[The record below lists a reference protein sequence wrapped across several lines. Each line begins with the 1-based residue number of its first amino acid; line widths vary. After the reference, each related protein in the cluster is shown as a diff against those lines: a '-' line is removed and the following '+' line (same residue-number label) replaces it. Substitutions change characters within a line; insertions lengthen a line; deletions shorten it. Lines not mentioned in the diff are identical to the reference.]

1 MRRGAAARLMG
12 STVLSQAFLSAGSF
26 LVAFLLLRQL
36 GPETYGYYVLVSV
49 TVILFASLQG
59 AFFQTPLVLMM
70 ARASPA
76 QRPSLVGGVMRART
90 RLVYGLAAV
99 VLGLDVLAWA
109 GGLIA
114 EERALL
120 VLVAGVTT
128 VAVLHREFCKG
139 VLLVHHRA
147 GDVLRG
153 DLVYAVL
160 LVGLSIV
167 ATLLP
172 RPTVWAV
179 AGMGLAALVSGQLLG
194 RALWR
199 FEAWDRAGSVDAVKQ
214 QISTQGGW
222 AVLGA
227 AVHWSFSQGYTYL
240 VAALLDVRAVAAI
253 AATRLLLTPINLLS
267 SGVTQSV
274 YPLVSR
280 WHEEVGLGVVL
291 RRLLWITVVLL
302 GLGLLYAVGVWLL
315 QGWFFEDVLKKAIL
329 DRDALLLLWSA
340 VFIVMLVRDQ
350 ICCFLVVRSRLR
362 SMSQF
367 TVVCS
372 VFALLAIWFAVP
384 RWGAEGAVAG
394 ILAGE
399 TLNLLGMLA
408 LSYQEV
414 RRGSPKDRVTS

>member
-1 MRRGAAARLMG
+1 MRRGAVARLMG
-12 STVLSQAFLSAGSF
+12 STVLSQAFLSAGNF

-36 GPETYGYYVLVSV
+36 GPEPYGYYVLVSV
-49 TVILFASLQG
+49 AVILCASLQG
-59 AFFQTPLVLMM
+59 AFFQVPLVMVM
-70 ARASPA
+70 ARATA
-76 QRPSLVGGVMRART
+76 TQRPALVGGVMKARA
-90 RLVYGLAAV
+90 RLVYGLAAL
-99 VLGLDVLAWA
+99 VLGLDALAWV

-120 VLVAGVTT
+120 VLVASVTT
-128 VAVLHREFCKG
+128 VVVLHREFCKG
-139 VLLVHHRA
+139 VLLAHHRT

-153 DLVYAVL
+153 DLVYAAL
-160 LVGLSIV
+160 LVGTSIG

-172 RPTVWAV
+172 QPTVWAV
-179 AGMGLAALVSGQLLG
+179 AGMGLAALTSGQMLA

-199 FEAWDRAGSVDAVKQ
+199 FESWDRTASSRTAMLE
-214 QISTQGGW
+214 ISTQGGW

-253 AATRLLLTPINLLS
+253 AATRLLLMPVNLLS

-280 WHEEVGLGVVL
+280 WHEEVGVGEVL
-291 RRLLWITVVLL
+291 RRLLWITTVLL
-302 GLGLLYAVGVWLL
+302 VLGVFYAAGVWLL
-315 QGWFFEDVLKKAIL
+315 QDWFFEDVLKKAIH

-350 ICCFLVVRSRLR
+350 ICSFLVVRSRLR
-362 SMSQF
+362 ALSQF
-367 TVVCS
+367 TVVWS
-372 VFALLAIWFAVP
+372 VLALLAIWFAIP
-384 RWGAEGAVAG
+384 HWGAEGAVVG

-399 TLNLLGMLA
+399 VLNLLGMLV
-408 LSYQEV
+408 LSYNEV
-414 RRGSPKDRVTS
+414 RRGGRKTA